1 MSKVFPDKKFGLWKR
16 EGMENLSDNE
26 EEDDE
31 NEKNEDGK
39 KCKWCNSCLCAEV
52 PWVDASLYFSF
63 LKTQLW
69 TLKHT
74 LCAYIVFLFA
84 LGSNMIFRED
94 EKKTKN

>member
-39 KCKWCNSCLCAEV
+39 KCK
-52 PWVDASLYFSF
+52 
-63 LKTQLW
+63 
-69 TLKHT
+69 
-74 LCAYIVFLFA
+74 
-84 LGSNMIFRED
+84 
-94 EKKTKN
+94 

>member
-39 KCKWCNSCLCAEV
+39 SVNDATVVCVPKCLE
-52 PWVDASLYFSF
+52 
-63 LKTQLW
+63 
-69 TLKHT
+69 
-74 LCAYIVFLFA
+74 
-84 LGSNMIFRED
+84 
-94 EKKTKN
+94 